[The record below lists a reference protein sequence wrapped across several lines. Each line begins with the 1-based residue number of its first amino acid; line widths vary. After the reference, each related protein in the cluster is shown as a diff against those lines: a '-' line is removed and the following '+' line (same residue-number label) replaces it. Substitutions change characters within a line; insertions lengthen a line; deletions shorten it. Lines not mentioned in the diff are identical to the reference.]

1 MFPLRHWAP
10 VEFSP
15 VDVWVDGRVLVEGV
29 ECGGVVVRHFEEAFE
44 RLDAGAFLF
53 EELDNRCSLPFIG
66 GGGVRW

>member
-1 MFPLRHWAP
+1 MWHGAP

-29 ECGGVVVRHFEEAFE
+29 EGGGVVVRHLEEAFE
-44 RLDAGAFLF
+44 RLDVGALF
-53 EELDNRCSLPFIG
+53 FEKLDDRFSFPFVG